1 MPVLSRAVPS
11 FREMYVSLLRLG
23 LEQLHSDWDCGGE
36 RSLGGLLSPTL
47 EEGGHTGPSWLGK
60 EVCEGEE
67 WVRGEVEGL
76 KVHWLC
82 SGPPA

>member
-1 MPVLSRAVPS
+1 MLRAVLS

-23 LEQLHSDWDCGGE
+23 LEQLHSDWGGV
-36 RSLGGLLSPTL
+36 RSLGRLLSPTL
-47 EEGGHTGPSWLGK
+47 GDGGDTVPSWLGK

>member
-47 EEGGHTGPSWLGK
+47 EEGGHTGLYRQPERNTRFK
-60 EVCEGEE
+60 KNC
-67 WVRGEVEGL
+67 
-76 KVHWLC
+76 K
-82 SGPPA
+82 